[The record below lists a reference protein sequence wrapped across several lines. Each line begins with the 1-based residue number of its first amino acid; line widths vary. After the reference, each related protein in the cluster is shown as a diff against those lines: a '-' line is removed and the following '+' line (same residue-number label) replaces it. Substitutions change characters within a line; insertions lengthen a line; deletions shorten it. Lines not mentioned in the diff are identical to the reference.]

1 MTVQKRAE
9 RSDKKHRLHPYL
21 KTETHLRLTKLHLA
35 IRTQKNISIH
45 DLAEEIL
52 DMAMESVEIITW
64 LQNKHRVPLD
74 HPMRVSKDHH
84 MGKSSLKH
92 LYEL

>member
-1 MTVQKRAE
+1 MLLKKRAE

-21 KTETHLRLTKLHLA
+21 KTETFNRLSKVHLA
-35 IRTQKNISIH
+35 IRTQKNVSIH
-45 DLAEEIL
+45 DIAEDIL
-52 DMAMESVEIITW
+52 DMAMESAEVITW
-64 LQNKHRVPLD
+64 LQNRYGVPAD
-74 HPMRVSKDHH
+74 HPMRVSKSTH